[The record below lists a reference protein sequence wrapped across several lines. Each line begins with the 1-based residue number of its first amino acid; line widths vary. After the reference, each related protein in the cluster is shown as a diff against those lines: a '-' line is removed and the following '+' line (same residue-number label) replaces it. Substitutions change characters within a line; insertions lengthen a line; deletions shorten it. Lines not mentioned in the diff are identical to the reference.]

1 MKALLIIPLFIVLI
15 LGFVDELAGIAEDT
29 INKTIMFAEDS
40 NNALDC
46 AFKGIDISLCSPNL
60 MDISVKKEFNDLNEG
75 LNALNNSI
83 SSYVAS

>member
-1 MKALLIIPLFIVLI
+1 MKGLLIIPLFIVLI
-15 LGFVDELAGIAEDT
+15 LGFVDELVEITEDT